1 MNWMNYLLPFRR
13 LRELGFLGMNQRN
26 GGYILRYNSR
36 KYYPLVDDKLLTKQ
50 LAIDAGIAVPEL
62 YAVIDSEYQVG
73 QLADILDTRQD
84 FAIKPAHGSG
94 GEGILIIKGRSKG
107 RYRKLNGVLMT
118 QAEIGHHISNI
129 LSGMYSLGGQPDK
142 ALIEYRVNFDP
153 VFEQVS
159 YQGVPDI
166 RTIVFKGIPL
176 MSMLR
181 LPTRMSDGKAN
192 LHQGAIGAGINLA
205 GGQTLNGV
213 WHNQIVDEHPDSGNT
228 ITNLEIPYWE
238 NILLL
243 SARCKELVS
252 MDYIGV
258 DIVLDSTLGPL
269 MLEINA
275 RPGLSIQLA
284 NKQGLLPLL
293 QKIEEI
299 GEIPSSPLERVKIG
313 QQLNSD
319 TGHIY

>member
-1 MNWMNYLLPFRR
+1 MLPFRR
-13 LRELGFLGMNQRN
+13 LRKMGVLGMNQRN
-26 GGYILRYNSR
+26 GDFILRYNSR
-36 KYYPLVDDKLLTKQ
+36 RNYPLVDDKLLTKQ
-50 LAIDAGIAVPEL
+50 LALDAGIAVPEL
-62 YAVIDSEYQVG
+62 YAVVESEFQVG
-73 QLADILDTRQD
+73 QLDNILGTHND

-94 GEGILIIKGRSKG
+94 GEGILIIKGRNKG
-107 RYRKLNGVLMT
+107 RYRKLSGTLVT
-118 QAEIGHHISNI
+118 QAEIEHHVSNI

-153 VFEQVS
+153 VFEHIS

-166 RTIVFKGIPL
+166 RTIVFKGIPV

-181 LPTRMSDGKAN
+181 LPTRLSDGKAN
-192 LHQGAIGAGINLA
+192 LHQGAIGAGVNLA

-213 WHNQIVDEHPDSGNT
+213 WQNQMVDEHPDSGNT
-228 ITNLEIPYWE
+228 ITNLTIPYWE
-238 NILLL
+238 KILLL
-243 SARCKELVS
+243 SAQCKELVA

-258 DIVLDSTLGPL
+258 DIVLDSTFGPL

-293 QKIEEI
+293 EKIEQMD
-299 GEIPSSPLERVKIG
+299 EIPLSPVERVKIG
-313 QQLNSD
+313 QQLHTD
-319 TGHIY
+319 AGVIF

>member
-1 MNWMNYLLPFRR
+1 MLPFRR
-13 LRELGFLGMNQRN
+13 LRKMGVLGMNQRN
-26 GGYILRYNSR
+26 GDFILRYNSR
-36 KYYPLVDDKLLTKQ
+36 RNYPLVDDKLLTKQ
-50 LAIDAGIAVPEL
+50 LALDAGIAVPEL
-62 YAVIDSEYQVG
+62 YAVVESEFQVG
-73 QLADILDTRQD
+73 QLDNILGTHND

-94 GEGILIIKGRSKG
+94 GEGILIIKGRNKG
-107 RYRKLNGVLMT
+107 RYRKLSGALVT
-118 QAEIGHHISNI
+118 QAEIEHHVSNI

-153 VFEQVS
+153 VFEHIS

-166 RTIVFKGIPL
+166 RTIVFKGIPV

-181 LPTRMSDGKAN
+181 LPTRLSDGKAN
-192 LHQGAIGAGINLA
+192 LHQGAIGAGVNLA

-213 WHNQIVDEHPDSGNT
+213 WQNQMVDEHPDSGNT
-228 ITNLEIPYWE
+228 ITNLTIPYWE
-238 NILLL
+238 KILLL
-243 SARCKELVS
+243 SAQCKELVA

-258 DIVLDSTLGPL
+258 DIVLDSTFGPL

-293 QKIEEI
+293 EKIEQMD
-299 GEIPSSPLERVKIG
+299 EIPLSPVERVKIG
-313 QQLNSD
+313 QQLHTD
-319 TGHIY
+319 AGVIF